1 MLIRFRLLGFSALAV
16 LALSAG
22 RAHASPGP
30 TQALRIFSEESIISL
45 DKIDAATSA
54 NFAPGILAAIRAG
67 ALEIRQSVSYDPGQ
81 SMLRVTGFVV
91 APGAPLPTAP
101 SSLPLNGLWS
111 YTAQVSDVR
120 LSSTTRYSIA
130 FVGRVNPGA
139 VTAFGDVGGVS
150 VFASAA
156 YDPATA
162 SGAVMQFSSIET
174 NIVGTASLFSATGRG
189 IAQIDTMAVAS
200 VPPIAVAGPKGTQTP
215 NGMFQLDGSRSSDPM
230 GGTITYQ
237 WTFIPISGQ
246 TVILTGDNTATPS
259 VTIPQNMFAFGD
271 YLFLLRVV
279 NSAGLTSTDTVTV
292 SYSNPIDQ

>member
-1 MLIRFRLLGFSALAV
+1 MLIRFRLLGFSALTV

-22 RAHASPGP
+22 RGQASPGP
-30 TQALRIFSEESIISL
+30 ALALRTFSEESMISL
-45 DKIDAATSA
+45 DKIDVATAA

-91 APGAPLPTAP
+91 APGAPLPTPP
-101 SSLPLNGLWS
+101 SLLPLNGLWS

-120 LSSTTRYSIA
+120 LSTKTRYSIA
-130 FVGRVNPGA
+130 FVGTVNPGA

-162 SGAVMQFSSIET
+162 SGAVMQFSCIET
-174 NIVGTASLFSATGRG
+174 NIAGTASLYSATGWG
-189 IAQIDTMAVAS
+189 NAQIDSMTAAR

-215 NGMFQLDGSRSSDPM
+215 NGIFQLDGGKSSDPT
-230 GGTITYQ
+230 GGAITYQ
-237 WTFIPISGQ
+237 WTFIPTSGQ
-246 TVILTGDNTATPS
+246 TVTMTGDNTSTPS
-259 VTIPQNMFAFGD
+259 VAIPQNMFAFGD

-279 NSAGLTSTDTVTV
+279 NTAGLASTDTVTV

>member
-1 MLIRFRLLGFSALAV
+1 MGFSALAV

-22 RAHASPGP
+22 RAQASPGP

-237 WTFIPISGQ
+237 WTFIPMSGQ